1 MENEKLNQTIMMHVI
16 LPQAFRISIPPMVN
30 SFSAIL
36 KDSSLVSILAIAE
49 LSRIGQ
55 LIYTKTF
62 RDMGEPEGAIIPLFS
77 NRGYMDPLSFPLKN
91 TCVYAMIIIY
101 SSLKSEHMGLRTRV
115 LVCVKCSR
123 LKGQLSNNLQSISL
137 GQCPAE

>member
-1 MENEKLNQTIMMHVI
+1 MMHVI

-62 RDMGEPEGAIIPLFS
+62 RDMGEPEGAIIPL
-77 NRGYMDPLSFPLKN
+77 RLPLKN